1 MSEGQAERGRTFY
14 IFNVVQPTV
23 AADIFS
29 NGVPSIALRNRRDF
43 YIVKN
48 VEVSDGVLL
57 EVMYFADGN
66 PNVVYLGSLTTNI
79 SVIGK
84 LKHTERG
91 SCTVVS
97 PGWMLATYVYW
108 TRLVGMIKYRD
119 ASLSAYS
126 TLCSWTHG
134 NHSPIVAWAVCMH
147 FTSHSCLGRGVQ
159 LPVCASVLP
168 LLICASLPS
177 AQTLLL

>member
-1 MSEGQAERGRTFY
+1 MSLAYLYIILYLPSHLLVQTLPSSEGQTAVHVFNHVSEGQAERGKAFY

-23 AADIFS
+23 AMDIFS
-29 NGVPSIALRNRRDF
+29 TDVPNSALRNQRDF

-84 LKHTERG
+84 FKHTEHGMHG

-97 PGWMLATYVYW
+97 PGWMLATY
-108 TRLVGMIKYRD
+108 TG
-119 ASLSAYS
+119 
-126 TLCSWTHG
+126 
-134 NHSPIVAWAVCMH
+134 
-147 FTSHSCLGRGVQ
+147 LGWYV
-159 LPVCASVLP
+159 
-168 LLICASLPS
+168 
-177 AQTLLL
+177 